1 MSVPV
6 YRRSE
11 NKLDAYVKTKEM
23 VKYTMHMIENEKL
36 FPKKSRWN
44 LASKISDNCL
54 DSITKIR
61 QANKI
66 QPKTAEQAKF
76 RLKLQFDV
84 LLHFEALWSLLTV
97 AYEAYNF
104 PSEKIDIW
112 CNLLLAAED
121 KVSAWRRYDMK
132 RFSEEFTL

>member
-66 QPKTAEQAKF
+66 QPKTAEQAGVSIPTVEGSNVI
-76 RLKLQFDV
+76 DV
-84 LLHFEALWSLLTV
+84 LTTLK
-97 AYEAYNF
+97 
-104 PSEKIDIW
+104 PSEIYLKY
-112 CNLLLAAED
+112 
-121 KVSAWRRYDMK
+121 KGRS
-132 RFSEEFTL
+132 SS

>member
-44 LASKISDNCL
+44 LASRISDNCL
-54 DSITKIR
+54 DSITKVR

-66 QPKTAEQAKF
+66 QPKTVGQAKY

-97 AYEAYNF
+97 AYETYCI
-104 PSEKIDIW
+104 PSDKIETW
-112 CNLLLAAED
+112 CNLLQDAED
-121 KVSAWRRYDMK
+121 KVSAWRRYDTK
-132 RFSEEFTL
+132 RFSEEFKI